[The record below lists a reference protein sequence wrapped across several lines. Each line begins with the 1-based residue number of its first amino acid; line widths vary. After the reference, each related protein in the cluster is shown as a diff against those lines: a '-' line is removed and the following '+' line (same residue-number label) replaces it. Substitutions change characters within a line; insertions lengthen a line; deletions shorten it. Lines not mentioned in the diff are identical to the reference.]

1 MTCNLQLCS
10 NSKGL
15 PIKFQGL
22 FVGKSFIETFRLGG
36 KMNEIRKVYHKSNKH
51 KQLNAFLGGVITGIV
66 LMFVLI
72 NIFL

>member
-1 MTCNLQLCS
+1 
-10 NSKGL
+10 
-15 PIKFQGL
+15 
-22 FVGKSFIETFRLGG
+22 
-36 KMNEIRKVYHKSNKH
+36 MNEIRKVYHKSNKH